1 MYISHINLINYRNY
15 VDLDLELH
23 KGLLVFHGNNAQG
36 KTNLLEAIYLLSIA
50 KAYRAKS
57 DREVVNYDTNSQLSQ
72 VLAISHRGSDL
83 IRILVNIQ
91 LGNPTTLG
99 AKSDLRKDIRVN
111 GQAYLASELG
121 GLISAVLLDSEDIE
135 LVLGSPTTRRRYIDI
150 LASQM
155 DRNYLKTLQKY
166 HRILYQRN
174 HLLRLVR
181 DGRSKI
187 AEIEFW
193 DQALTEHGTY
203 IIRTRGLIVEEVKEL
218 AKEVHHNLTGSDE
231 EIEIDYTPNIYD
243 RIPFEQVRAD
253 NIEDTF
259 MKILLETHRKD
270 IAIGSTQHEPHRD
283 DLTLK
288 IEGHDASTY
297 ASRGQARTLA
307 LALKLGESLLLKKR
321 FTDPPILLLDDI
333 FSELDR
339 PRRTRLLD
347 YVTQNQQVF
356 LSTSDP
362 SNLDEYFLHQSTRY
376 IVENG
381 NIKRL

>member
-1 MYISHINLINYRNY
+1 MYISQINLINYRNY

-111 GQAYLASELG
+111 GQAYLASELV

-166 HRILYQRN
+166 HRILYQQN
-174 HLLRLVR
+174 
-181 DGRSKI
+181 
-187 AEIEFW
+187 
-193 DQALTEHGTY
+193 TE
-203 IIRTRGLIVEEVKEL
+203 
-218 AKEVHHNLTGSDE
+218 
-231 EIEIDYTPNIYD
+231 P
-243 RIPFEQVRAD
+243 
-253 NIEDTF
+253 
-259 MKILLETHRKD
+259 
-270 IAIGSTQHEPHRD
+270 
-283 DLTLK
+283 TL
-288 IEGHDASTY
+288 
-297 ASRGQARTLA
+297 
-307 LALKLGESLLLKKR
+307 
-321 FTDPPILLLDDI
+321 
-333 FSELDR
+333 
-339 PRRTRLLD
+339 
-347 YVTQNQQVF
+347 
-356 LSTSDP
+356 
-362 SNLDEYFLHQSTRY
+362 
-376 IVENG
+376 
-381 NIKRL
+381 

>member
-1 MYISHINLINYRNY
+1 
-15 VDLDLELH
+15 
-23 KGLLVFHGNNAQG
+23 
-36 KTNLLEAIYLLSIA
+36 
-50 KAYRAKS
+50 
-57 DREVVNYDTNSQLSQ
+57 
-72 VLAISHRGSDL
+72 
-83 IRILVNIQ
+83 
-91 LGNPTTLG
+91 
-99 AKSDLRKDIRVN
+99 
-111 GQAYLASELG
+111 
-121 GLISAVLLDSEDIE
+121 
-135 LVLGSPTTRRRYIDI
+135 
-150 LASQM
+150 
-155 DRNYLKTLQKY
+155 
-166 HRILYQRN
+166 
-174 HLLRLVR
+174 
-181 DGRSKI
+181 
-187 AEIEFW
+187 
-193 DQALTEHGTY
+193 
-203 IIRTRGLIVEEVKEL
+203 
-218 AKEVHHNLTGSDE
+218 
-231 EIEIDYTPNIYD
+231 
-243 RIPFEQVRAD
+243 
-253 NIEDTF
+253 

-270 IAIGSTQHEPHRD
+270 IAIGSTQHGPHRD